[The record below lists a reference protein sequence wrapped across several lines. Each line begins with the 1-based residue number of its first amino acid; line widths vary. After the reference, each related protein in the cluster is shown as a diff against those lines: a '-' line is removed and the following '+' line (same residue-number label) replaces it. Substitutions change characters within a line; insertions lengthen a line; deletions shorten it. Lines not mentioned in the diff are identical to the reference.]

1 MDNDFLKNIP
11 VTTILLT
18 YLFICGILYLIGFW
32 STFNIDVFS
41 LISIYDIPKNFAF
54 PLLVSQ
60 GFFAL
65 YAVTGNIINLN
76 DDREDIGQFI
86 VIKKEW
92 NPNKRILLSF
102 LTSINLWVI
111 SIIFLM
117 IIYLPDYKNNDLFWS
132 ATSLIIAYYL
142 LHQFINHNTVKSKIK
157 GNLLRYFV
165 GHFLIFFP
173 ISCLSTGKIT
183 SLRIFHNTENR
194 YVNIINIKNAPAIK
208 DTTRIKLLGFISDR
222 IIYSTLDNK
231 KTYILN
237 KESCDG
243 ILLTK

>member
-117 IIYLPDYKNNDLFWS
+117 IIYLPDYK
-132 ATSLIIAYYL
+132 IM
-142 LHQFINHNTVKSKIK
+142 
-157 GNLLRYFV
+157 
-165 GHFLIFFP
+165 IFFGQQP
-173 ISCLSTGKIT
+173 
-183 SLRIFHNTENR
+183 H
-194 YVNIINIKNAPAIK
+194 
-208 DTTRIKLLGFISDR
+208 
-222 IIYSTLDNK
+222 
-231 KTYILN
+231 
-237 KESCDG
+237 
-243 ILLTK
+243 